1 MHKPEKF
8 SLHTTIYNLDLSW
21 VLHLNVQEENE
32 LKILELIVHA
42 QTGEIFSSHNH
53 LLSCSFDVGAFD
65 NPMTAYKNSESIQWL
80 NSQYAN
86 NSTNDGATYNV
97 FQLPVEAPNF
107 GERTLI
113 NSSAHSIAS
122 PFGWHDTD
130 GQAGPEYTVTRGN
143 NVTTFND
150 K

>member
-1 MHKPEKF
+1 
-8 SLHTTIYNLDLSW
+8 
-21 VLHLNVQEENE
+21 
-32 LKILELIVHA
+32 
-42 QTGEIFSSHNH
+42 
-53 LLSCSFDVGAFD
+53 
-65 NPMTAYKNSESIQWL
+65 MTAYKQSESIQWL

-107 GERTLI
+107 GGRTLI

-130 GQAGPEYTVTRGN
+130 GQSGPEYTDTRGKDRKSTRLN
-143 NVTTFND
+143 SSHVAISYAVFCLQ
-150 K
+150 KKKS